1 MMRTKTLTVA
11 QAMIYGGLTVAALD
25 FTYASVAAI
34 IRGST
39 PARTWRFVASG
50 LIGPSSMNG
59 GIPTMLLGIAIHVF
73 IACCVVAAF
82 VIASRF
88 VPMLARNPLIYGP
101 IYGVL
106 VFLFMFRIVIPLS
119 AIGVTPAFVI
129 PRSLFELL
137 MHMFGIGLPAAWFA
151 SRVRSESAVV
161 ARA

>member
-1 MMRTKTLTVA
+1 MNIGKSFTVA
-11 QAMIYGGLTVAALD
+11 QAIIFGGLTVGALD
-25 FTYASVAAI
+25 FTYASVSAI

-59 GIPTMLLGIAIHVF
+59 GVSTMLLGIAIHVF
-73 IACCVVAAF
+73 IATCVVAAF
-82 VIASRF
+82 VVASRF
-88 VPMLARNPLIYGP
+88 IPMLTKNPFLYGP

-106 VFLFMFRIVIPLS
+106 VFLVMMRIVIPMS

-129 PRSLFELL
+129 PRSVFELL

-151 SRVRSESAVV
+151 SRVPH
-161 ARA
+161 